1 MTDSK
6 SAKTPKTRYES
17 DWKMVNDFVSELQ
30 REHYM
35 IVASKN
41 IPNHLLDSIDW
52 SLLDGLQEKLEK
64 LVGKENHEDL
74 NRVDSKSKKLNS
86 RYKKIAMKEAEA
98 NFDREIIR
106 IAGLLEQDSDTES
119 KVKNQSA
126 STLLETSEELSIP
139 DQDLT

>member
-1 MTDSK
+1 
-6 SAKTPKTRYES
+6 
-17 DWKMVNDFVSELQ
+17 
-30 REHYM
+30 M

-119 KVKNQSA
+119 KVKNQCA